1 MNEPLRPLSLGE
13 ILDRPAQLYRSR
25 FIVYLGI
32 AMVPAM
38 AEFVPIYIVCSVVT
52 WSNKIRLPFV
62 SAATGFTLYRFFIIA
77 MVMATPL
84 IWLGA
89 LSMATAAMN
98 HAASHH
104 YLGETVTIRDS
115 YKTIW
120 QHRWHYTRLYL
131 LLALFVGAIPLAAWF
146 LRLPLASFIAT
157 LASKAGLGGSEG
169 SFLVSVM
176 AFLLIVVLAGYVIW
190 LSVHLSLAFPA
201 CVVEQSGAWQAFKRS
216 WTLSKG
222 TKGRIFFLFLLVGIL
237 GLVLW
242 AGVGFF
248 VVTLEAMFL
257 KTLLQHMNIVVVFT
271 LFYTCG
277 LPVAAQAL
285 INPIQNIAL
294 TLFYYDQ
301 RVRKEGYDIERMI
314 EAAGM
319 NATITT
325 TAESKV
331 IQA

>member
-1 MNEPLRPLSLGE
+1 
-13 ILDRPAQLYRSR
+13 
-25 FIVYLGI
+25 
-32 AMVPAM
+32 
-38 AEFVPIYIVCSVVT
+38 
-52 WSNKIRLPFV
+52 
-62 SAATGFTLYRFFIIA
+62 
-77 MVMATPL
+77 
-84 IWLGA
+84 
-89 LSMATAAMN
+89 
-98 HAASHH
+98 
-104 YLGETVTIRDS
+104 
-115 YKTIW
+115 
-120 QHRWHYTRLYL
+120 
-131 LLALFVGAIPLAAWF
+131 
-146 LRLPLASFIAT
+146 
-157 LASKAGLGGSEG
+157 
-169 SFLVSVM
+169 
-176 AFLLIVVLAGYVIW
+176 
-190 LSVHLSLAFPA
+190 
-201 CVVEQSGAWQAFKRS
+201 
-216 WTLSKG
+216 
-222 TKGRIFFLFLLVGIL
+222 LVGIL